1 MVEINFSLL
10 IPYISVFTL
19 IKKHWRIVLIF
30 EMQENR
36 QENAAILNNIYNYS
50 NYLAKKILYLSIQ
63 SIFIYF
69 DFSS

>member
-19 IKKHWRIVLIF
+19 IKKHWRIVCFF

-50 NYLAKKILYLSIQ
+50 NYFAKKIYICLFSQFLF
-63 SIFIYF
+63 IFIF
-69 DFSS
+69 